1 MFSST
6 LTKRSSVRAS
16 MSSLKTH
23 RLSSGATQDLYALHM
38 QRSLWAANG
47 SNWQARNDQR
57 HLSMEMTRKQ
67 AEAGS
72 STNKRDL

>member
-23 RLSSGATQDLYALHM
+23 RLSSGATQDLYVLHM

-47 SNWQARNDQR
+47 SNWQAQNDQR
-57 HLSMEMTRKQ
+57 HLSMEIIRKQ
-67 AEAGS
+67 AGS